1 MIEAHIL
8 DGDIAVIRVQPRVTQ
23 GQIAAVM
30 IRDVLTEVTLKMVR
44 RTQYAIT
51 LEPANPAYNPMVFK
65 GRARGRV
72 KVLGKLAGVVRRF

>member
-1 MIEAHIL
+1 
-8 DGDIAVIRVQPRVTQ
+8 
-23 GQIAAVM
+23 
-30 IRDVLTEVTLKMVR
+30 LKMVR